1 MIDPAF
7 IDEGYGLVQL
17 GGFDRTSP
25 EAHEHSFAP
34 LVWSCQ
40 ESLKVCAKSETRCRG
55 QPARKTSTP
64 RARLSIPSSSKPSAA
79 GKLWRIVSYVGHRA
93 GAPVDAAPSLHQ
105 LLIDQVAAECREV
118 GVAPR
123 DDLVDLRLG
132 VAAARLEILG
142 EPAQDGHPL
151 LVLPRNAQQAIV
163 RIEEV
168 PPAASVVMGVGCGQK
183 SSPPQVAL

>member
-1 MIDPAF
+1 MA
-7 IDEGYGLVQL
+7 
-17 GGFDRTSP
+17 
-25 EAHEHSFAP
+25 
-34 LVWSCQ
+34 
-40 ESLKVCAKSETRCRG
+40 
-55 QPARKTSTP
+55 
-64 RARLSIPSSSKPSAA
+64 SSSKPSAA

-132 VAAARLEILG
+132 VAAAGLEILG

-151 LVLPRNAQQAIV
+151 LVLRRNAQQAIGRIDEVLPDASV
-163 RIEEV
+163 RI
-168 PPAASVVMGVGCGQK
+168 GGGGWRQT
-183 SSPPQVAL
+183 SPPQVAL